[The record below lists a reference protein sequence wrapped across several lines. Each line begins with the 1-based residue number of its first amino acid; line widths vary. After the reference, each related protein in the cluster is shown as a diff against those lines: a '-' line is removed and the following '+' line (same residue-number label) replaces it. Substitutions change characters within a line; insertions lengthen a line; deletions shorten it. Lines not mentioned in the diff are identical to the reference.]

1 LGWRIQL
8 TINQGEETMDDTVKA
23 KSFISFHLN
32 FMLLMIN
39 CGRTEEAQR
48 SVEMVVKAIAELPD
62 DLFINE
68 PKEDTTNG

>member
-1 LGWRIQL
+1 
-8 TINQGEETMDDTVKA
+8 MDDTTKA

-48 SVEMVVKAIAELPD
+48 SVEMLVAAIAALPD
-62 DLFINE
+62 ELFITE
-68 PKEDTTNG
+68 PKESTDA

>member
-1 LGWRIQL
+1 
-8 TINQGEETMDDTVKA
+8 MDDTVKA

-48 SVEMVVKAIAELPD
+48 SVEMLVAAIAELPD
-62 DLFINE
+62 DLFITE
-68 PKEDTTNG
+68 PKESTDA

>member
-1 LGWRIQL
+1 
-8 TINQGEETMDDTVKA
+8 MDDTVKA

-48 SVEMVVKAIAELPD
+48 SVELVVKAIAELPD

>member
-1 LGWRIQL
+1 
-8 TINQGEETMDDTVKA
+8 MDDTVKA

-68 PKEDTTNG
+68 PKEDITNG

>member
-1 LGWRIQL
+1 
-8 TINQGEETMDDTVKA
+8 MDDTVKA
-23 KSFISFHLN
+23 KSFLSFHLN

-62 DLFINE
+62 DLYINE
-68 PKEDTTNG
+68 PKENTDA

>member
-1 LGWRIQL
+1 
-8 TINQGEETMDDTVKA
+8 MDDTVKA

-48 SVEMVVKAIAELPD
+48 SVEMVVKAIAALPD
-62 DLFINE
+62 DLFITE
-68 PKEDTTNG
+68 PKEDTIDG

>member
-1 LGWRIQL
+1 
-8 TINQGEETMDDTVKA
+8 MDDTVKA

-48 SVEMVVKAIAELPD
+48 SVELVVKAIAELPD

-68 PKEDTTNG
+68 PKEDTADA